1 MKGTLLSAHEHRPT
15 VRALPAT
22 SRTTGL
28 AVVIGAALVLHA
40 AALGG
45 VPWGWPEPAPAPGV
59 VAMMQVRVIEADV
72 AQAAPLGADAGLPFA
87 ALAANALPAPSIA
100 VERASLPPELRR
112 TAVLRT
118 PTPRAPLAT
127 AAGAIAAAAA
137 APASPAS
144 PATRLDE
151 APAAAPLFAAA
162 ASVQML
168 ALNAPA
174 AAPESTPGDEPVP
187 HYRTRLPP
195 TATLRYEMS
204 RGMLTGTGELAWR
217 PQADRYELT
226 LKGSVGGVAV
236 LTQVSSGNFD
246 AAGVAPLRFTDQR
259 LRRGTVAAN
268 FQRAAGKAT
277 FSGPTTEVPL
287 QPGAQDRLSWM
298 VQLAAVVA
306 ADPKHREPGAKVT
319 MQVIGAHGEAG
330 PWTFRCIG
338 PETVESRSGAI
349 NALKFVREPREP
361 YDTTVQ
367 VWLDP
372 QRHDLPVRATQ
383 KNGPSDDGFELR
395 LQEMVVG
402 H

>member
-1 MKGTLLSAHEHRPT
+1 M
-15 VRALPAT
+15 
-22 SRTTGL
+22 
-28 AVVIGAALVLHA
+28 VIGAALLLHA

-45 VPWGWPEPAPAPGV
+45 VPWGWPEPAPVPG
-59 VAMMQVRVIEADV
+59 AARTMQVRVIDRP
-72 AQAAPLGADAGLPFA
+72 AAPAETAEPARVGV
-87 ALAANALPAPSIA
+87 PAPVLTAPAPPSA
-100 VERASLPPELRR
+100 AFDAERAAVRPALRR
-112 TAVLRT
+112 VAMLRT
-118 PTPRAPLAT
+118 AAPRPVPAAPAVPARATVAPAPATVAPAAPAERVDESPTATAPLA
-127 AAGAIAAAAA
+127 
-137 APASPAS
+137 
-144 PATRLDE
+144 L
-151 APAAAPLFAAA
+151 
-162 ASVQML
+162 L

-174 AAPESTPGDEPVP
+174 AAPSESPLGDEPVP
-187 HYRTRLPP
+187 HYRTQLPP
-195 TATLRYEMS
+195 SATLRYEMS
-204 RGMLTGTGELAWR
+204 RGMLKGTGELAWR
-217 PQADRYELT
+217 PLADRYELT

-236 LTQVSSGNFD
+236 LTQVSSGTFD

-306 ADPKHREPGAKVT
+306 ADPKHRETGSKVT

-330 PWTFRCIG
+330 SWTFRCVG
-338 PETVESRSGAI
+338 PDTVASRSGPI
-349 NALKFVREPREP
+349 HALKFVREPREP

-395 LQEMVVG
+395 LQEMIVG
-402 H
+402 P